1 MTKIQRPRLNRTAI
15 ALAVLLGLAA
25 APAGAQ
31 AVDPA
36 RDSQSPGGPFSWLFR
51 STGLTAKP
59 VEPKDFVKASRATAP
74 SGDYLPVGIKAP
86 DRSIKPL
93 TPAEVKAQEQSLTAI
108 AEERAKIAGPAAVK
122 PAKPPKPAKTKPPAP
137 Q

>member
-1 MTKIQRPRLNRTAI
+1 MTKLQRPRLNRTAF
-15 ALAVLLGLAA
+15 ALAALLGLAA

-74 SGDYLPVGIKAP
+74 SGDYLPVGIKP
-86 DRSIKPL
+86 PERSVKPL
-93 TPAEVKAQEQSLTAI
+93 TPAAVKAQEQSLAAI
-108 AEERAKIAGPAAVK
+108 AEQRAKIAGPAAVK
-122 PAKPPKPAKTKPPAP
+122 PAKPPKPAKTKTPAP